1 MGQQR
6 HFPLISKY
14 NKNGVRMFSNDLVGE
29 TVFIDKTAL
38 EDAIEFQSIDF
49 DVIDGYY
56 FNEGRND
63 KVKEVIKHLYGLRR
77 NLEKRKEPSTNRN
90 GTYYE

>member
-1 MGQQR
+1 M
-6 HFPLISKY
+6 
-14 NKNGVRMFSNDLVGE
+14 
-29 TVFIDKTAL
+29 FIDKTAL
-38 EDAIEFQSIDF
+38 EDAIEFQNIDF

-77 NLEKRKEPSTNRN
+77 TLKKKRAQHNS
-90 GTYYE
+90 